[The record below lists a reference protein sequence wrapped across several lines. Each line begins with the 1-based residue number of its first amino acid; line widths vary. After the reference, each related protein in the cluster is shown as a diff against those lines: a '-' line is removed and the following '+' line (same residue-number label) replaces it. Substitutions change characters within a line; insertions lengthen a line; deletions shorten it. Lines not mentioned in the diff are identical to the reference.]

1 MYDWFFV
8 STGDGARTH
17 TWFPITDFESVASAI
32 PPLLR
37 ISRRTGLRVF
47 FIPILSEAC
56 PRSGSSRR

>member
-1 MYDWFFV
+1 MYDWVFV

-37 ISRRTGLRVF
+37 ISRRSESAGLF
-47 FIPILSEAC
+47 YSHSF
-56 PRSGSSRR
+56 

>member
-17 TWFPITDFESVASAI
+17 TWLPITDFESVASAI

-37 ISRRTGLRVF
+37 IIQLLVPGPEFLAIDSQELRTWNLQ
-47 FIPILSEAC
+47 L
-56 PRSGSSRR
+56 